1 MRKDSVIAP
10 ILTNAKRFVP
20 PRSAPVSLRNSI
32 ANTREQHCSAALAND
47 HKGKICGK
55 SRWIPT
61 GRRRPYSVCVTHAQS
76 SGSSSDLARFAR
88 ASASLVGRVTAKT
101 VRSEEHTSELQSR
114 SDLVCRLLLEKKNK
128 TY

>member
-32 ANTREQHCSAALAND
+32 ANTREQRCSAALAND

-55 SRWIPT
+55 SRWIPLDDVVVPT
-61 GRRRPYSVCVTHAQS
+61 ACVS
-76 SGSSSDLARFAR
+76 
-88 ASASLVGRVTAKT
+88 
-101 VRSEEHTSELQSR
+101 HTSKDPDRAPTLPASPEHRHLWQDALQ
-114 SDLVCRLLLEKKNK
+114 
-128 TY
+128 